1 MKMAISKLNENSKG
15 MRIMQHILFVAL
27 SFFILLKMFQTGSSP
42 SKVDFV
48 YTVLF
53 LATILPVVYI
63 HLYWLLPKLR
73 NKNSFL
79 TYLFPLLVLTAFFIW
94 VNMQL
99 FDHWSAKLFPGF
111 FFISYYSWWEVTLF
125 FAVFIIVSALLK
137 LSKSWFV
144 VNRLQRQLLETDKQ
158 RVQEEL
164 KALKAQIN
172 PHFFFNTLNNIYS
185 MSLDQDERLPG
196 TVLQLS
202 DLMRYF
208 LYESKEDFV
217 SLSKEIQ
224 VLKDYIAL
232 QQIRSNEKLKV
243 EITIKGNIEKQK
255 IAPLLL
261 ITFVENAFKHG
272 AKGSTDDA
280 FVTIELTVEQNAI
293 NFRVENNK
301 GVVDE
306 TEKGDYKGLGLENV
320 KRRLELIYPQ
330 RHQLTILN
338 NDNSFIASLHLQ
350 L

>member
-1 MKMAISKLNENSKG
+1 MVSSKFDENSKG
-15 MRIMQHILFVAL
+15 MHVLQHILFALL
-27 SFFILLKMFQTGSSP
+27 SFFILLNIFRTSSP
-42 SKVDFV
+42 PARVDYV
-48 YTVLF
+48 YTALF
-53 LATILPVVYI
+53 LATIFPVVYL
-63 HLYWLLPKLR
+63 HLYWLLPSLGRR
-73 NKNSFL
+73 NAIIY
-79 TYLFPLLVLTAFFIW
+79 YLIPLLLVAAFFTW

-111 FFISYYSWWEVTLF
+111 FFISYYKWWEIALF
-125 FAVFIIVSALLK
+125 FFVFISVTALLK

-158 RVQEEL
+158 RVQAEL

-185 MSLDQDERLPG
+185 MSLDKDERLPG

-202 DLMRYF
+202 ELMRYF
-208 LYESKEDFV
+208 LYESREDLV
-217 SLSKEIQ
+217 PLSKEIH

-232 QQIRSNEKLKV
+232 QKIRSDEKL
-243 EITIKGNIEKQK
+243 EIKTEIEEDAGHHK

-261 ITFVENAFKHG
+261 IIFVENAFKHG
-272 AKGSTDDA
+272 AKGSTGNA
-280 FVTIELTVEQNAI
+280 FINIKLTIVQNTI

-306 TEKGDYKGLGLENV
+306 TSTEDRGGVGLDNV

-330 RHQLTILN
+330 RHKLLIE
-338 NDNSFIASLHLQ
+338 NSEQIFLVQLQ
-350 L
+350 LQL